1 MLSNSPF
8 NDTVEEIFVLGGTE
22 VYRVN
27 TLFAS
32 VFHESTLDMRLY
44 TMS

>member
-8 NDTVEEIFVLGGTE
+8 TDTVEEIFVLGGTE

-27 TLFAS
+27 TMFAS
-32 VFHESTLDMRLY
+32 LFHECTLDTRFY
-44 TMS
+44 AIP